1 MNSAICFH
9 LFMVYKATSVVS
21 SSYTA
26 RGMPWLANVNK
37 WAGFTVFLM
46 LNRHTCSSL
55 PEAKWDL
62 WPRAEFQT
70 DAGAERRKASLTR
83 CPGVSVK
90 AACCSPGC
98 CLSRGKKGPQ
108 KVRLFLSEWLPMHS
122 RTWPWPGHSCSC
134 PMGLPGFLRP

>member
-1 MNSAICFH
+1 
-9 LFMVYKATSVVS
+9 
-21 SSYTA
+21 
-26 RGMPWLANVNK
+26 MPWLANVNK

-90 AACCSPGC
+90 AAAPLG
-98 CLSRGKKGPQ
+98 
-108 KVRLFLSEWLPMHS
+108 LSEQREERSPESTALS
-122 RTWPWPGHSCSC
+122 V
-134 PMGLPGFLRP
+134 